1 MTEPSPCSIC
11 GKPVGPQAPRGLC
24 PACLMQAGLATAT
37 QADDPDTWPA
47 VAPPPVAEIAGLFP
61 QVEILEVLGRGGMG
75 AVYKARQPHLDRF
88 VALKILLRRGPSGEP
103 DSGFAER
110 FTREARALARLNHP
124 NIVAVYD
131 FGQAGGY
138 SFLLMEYVE
147 GVTLRQLLQRGK
159 LAPEQALD
167 IVPQICEA
175 LQFAHQQG
183 VIHRDIKPENILLNK
198 EGRVKIGDFGIA
210 KIGGPAAPAGLTQE
224 QQVIGTPHYMAPE
237 QVEKPQSVDHRAD
250 IYSLGVV
257 FYEML
262 TGELPLGKFAPP
274 SHKSWADS
282 RLDQV
287 VLHALEKEPERRY
300 QHASEVKT
308 AVEHLADPSAV
319 PAPLPGPAGNAASRS
334 LPASVAVLLVL
345 LICTSAVWMLLPKSA
360 KPSEREPGETAPPLK
375 VEQRSKPDERRPGET
390 SAPLNAEQRLVQQ
403 WTEERFQDLLDNRT
417 FSGWSDAQEVAL
429 EHRLIE
435 TLKGPHSDQYYK
447 AISSLGA
454 LRRPEAVPSLLAIAA
469 DRRVKDNRDRWMAT
483 RALGM
488 LADKRVVPELIH
500 LTYHP
505 NVSVHW
511 WAQIALV
518 QLTGANFGGDWQAW
532 GRWWNQTGGQP
543 PFHPA
548 QARWTRDPH
557 ASDPV
562 ALQEH
567 DRQWLKNISGGHYAP
582 TEAPVSAAASLRPAD
597 IGDPAAK
604 LEQTTAQPEMQE
616 PNRPV
621 KADSEVAQPSAKS
634 GSAMHPTPAAA
645 ASDEPNAQKPRTDR
659 PTVTDHNASSPLG
672 GLMFLAF
679 ASVILLALYLFFCSC
694 CKRICQKAGRGP
706 GALIWIPILQA
717 VPLLQVAGMA
727 AWMIVLFLIPL
738 VNLVVAAV
746 MWAKICA
753 ALGKSPWLVVLLFI
767 PLVNLAFIPYLAFA
781 NGKPASVATAPANLG
796 A

>member
-11 GKPVGPQAPRGLC
+11 GKPVAPQAPRGLC

-37 QADDPDTWPA
+37 QGDDPDTWPA

-61 QVEILEVLGRGGMG
+61 QLEILEVLGRGGMG
-75 AVYKARQPHLDRF
+75 AVYKARQPRLDRF
-88 VALKILLRRGPSGEP
+88 VALKILLRRSPDGER
-103 DSGFAER
+103 DSDFAER
-110 FTREARALARLNHP
+110 FAREARALARLNHP

-147 GVTLRQLLQRGK
+147 GVTLRQLLRRGK
-159 LAPEQALD
+159 LASEQALD

-175 LQFAHQQG
+175 LQFAHEQG

-210 KIGGPAAPAGLTQE
+210 KIAGPAAPAGLTQE

-300 QHASEVKT
+300 QQASEVKT
-308 AVEHLADPSAV
+308 AVEHLDDP
-319 PAPLPGPAGNAASRS
+319 PAAPVPLPGPAGNAASRF
-334 LPASVAVLLVL
+334 LLAAAAVLLVL
-345 LICTSAVWMLLPKSA
+345 LICAGAVWMLLPKNA
-360 KPSEREPGETAPPLK
+360 KPSEREPGEAAPPLK
-375 VEQRSKPDERRPGET
+375 VERRSTPDERRPGET
-390 SAPLNAEQRLVQQ
+390 SPPLNAEQRLVQQ

-417 FSGWSDAQEVAL
+417 FAGWSDAQEVAL

-435 TLKGPHSDQYYK
+435 TLKGPRSDQYYK
-447 AISSLGA
+447 AISSLGS
-454 LRRPEAVPSLLAIAA
+454 LRRSEAVPSLLAIAA

-518 QLTGANFGGDWQAW
+518 QLTGTNFGGDWRAW

-548 QARWTRDPH
+548 QARWTSDPH

-567 DRQWLKNISGGHYAP
+567 DRQWLKNISGGRYTP
-582 TEAPVSAAASLRPAD
+582 TEAPVSGAASLRPA
-597 IGDPAAK
+597 ATAN
-604 LEQTTAQPEMQE
+604 LEQAATQPEMPE
-616 PNRPV
+616 PSQPV
-621 KADSEVAQPSAKS
+621 RADSEVAQPSAKS
-634 GSAMHPTPAAA
+634 DLAMYPTPAAA
-645 ASDEPNAQKPRTDR
+645 AFDQPNEHKPTQDHPAMTDQ
-659 PTVTDHNASSPLG
+659 NASWPIG
-672 GLMFLAF
+672 GFIFLAF
-679 ASVILLALYLFFCSC
+679 VLVILLALYLFFCSC

-717 VPLLQVAGMA
+717 IPLLQVAGMA
-727 AWMIVLFLIPL
+727 TWMIVLFLIPL
-738 VNLVVAAV
+738 VNLVVAAA
-746 MWAKICA
+746 MWARICA

-781 NGKPASVATAPANLG
+781 NGEPASVATAPANPG